1 MRRSME
7 QPYLPR
13 SSLPRC
19 SRVIF
24 TFSANSSCVIP
35 LTEFLQTL
43 SECFLIKIHVLSFPK
58 RLSGKDFPFTVRSSR
73 DRAES
78 TAEAEEKAPSKS
90 DRIKG
95 YGNPVSNPASYGAW
109 QSRSV
114 TGSACSIKSR
124 IVLFYFGCFHPLGS
138 RYQRDSSFQ
147 IPSVIMAVPLCG

>member
-19 SRVIF
+19 SRSDAF
-24 TFSANSSCVIP
+24 RMLPGQNTCP
-35 LTEFLQTL
+35 
-43 SECFLIKIHVLSFPK
+43 VLSQA
-58 RLSGKDFPFTVRSSR
+58 SAGKGLPFTVRSSR

-90 DRIKG
+90 DQIKG
-95 YGNPVSNPASYGAW
+95 YASPVSNPASYGAW